1 MSQLKGWLY
10 IGGGFFVL
18 LVLVSLPP
26 IRANSFVSTFLDP
39 PGNQATL
46 VFGFPI
52 DPGIMFGLE
61 LGLIGLMLIVASR
74 APYWALSL
82 IYPIIAIEVVRN
94 ILNNFDMIGPDNP
107 LGFYTIF
114 IVIHLLI
121 LVMGAAFLPHMLAQI
136 KRIGVV

>member
-1 MSQLKGWLY
+1 MSQLKGWLHL
-10 IGGGFFVL
+10 GGGFFVV

-26 IRANSFVSTFLDP
+26 IRATSFVGTFLDP
-39 PGNQATL
+39 LGQQATL

-52 DPGIMFGLE
+52 DPGILFGLE

-74 APYWALSL
+74 APFQALSL
-82 IYPIIAIEVVRN
+82 VYPIIAIEVVRN
-94 ILNNFDMIGPDNP
+94 ILNDFEMMGPDNS

-121 LVMGAAFLPHMLAQI
+121 LVIGTAFLQQRLAQS
-136 KRIGVV
+136 KRIGLV